1 MERGGLVVASER
13 EKEYYG
19 KQVIVASREGDCSI
33 FRLEDSTGC
42 AILTRYE
49 VFPGITLIYNDVHMQ
64 EISVEE
70 TGKFH
75 QIFEINHCREG
86 RIEFETIKGEY
97 IYVKKGD
104 MAINTKAGLKNY
116 SYFPICHYHGVTIEI
131 DLSAAQECLPEI
143 MKDIKIRL
151 SDIKDRFC
159 TKEQCF
165 VFREKEQFEHLF
177 SELYCVPEKIRR
189 EYYKI
194 KIIEILLFLSVVD
207 AEHECMQN
215 KYYNKN
221 QVALTKEIRN
231 YMVTHLDEKITID
244 ELSQR
249 YHISATNLKKHF
261 REVYGNSVYAYLK
274 EYRIHSAAELL
285 RNTDMEIS
293 KIAGMT
299 GYDNASKFAQSF
311 KSIIGINPNEY
322 RKGV

>member
-1 MERGGLVVASER
+1 MIASER
-13 EKEYYG
+13 EKQFYG
-19 KQVIVASREGDCSI
+19 KQVIVASREDDCSI
-33 FRLEDSTGC
+33 FRLEDDTGC

-49 VFPGITLIYNDVHMQ
+49 VFPGITLVYNDVHMQ
-64 EISVEE
+64 EISIEE
-70 TGKFH
+70 TDKFH

-86 RIEFETIKGEY
+86 RIEFETRTGEY
-97 IYVKKGD
+97 IYIKKGD
-104 MAINTKAGLKNY
+104 MAINTKAGLKSY
-116 SYFPICHYHGVTIEI
+116 SYFPISHYHGVTIEI
-131 DLSAAQECLPEI
+131 DLLAVREGMPEI
-143 MKDIKIRL
+143 MKDIKISL

-159 TKEQCF
+159 TIDQCF
-165 VFREKEQFEHLF
+165 VFRKKDQFEHLF
-177 SELYCVPEKIRR
+177 SELYCVPEKIRKK
-189 EYYKI
+189 YYKI

-207 AEHECMQN
+207 AEHECIQN

-231 YMVTHLDEKITID
+231 YMVMHLDEKITID
-244 ELSQR
+244 QLAQQ

-274 EYRIHSAAELL
+274 EYRMRTAAELL

-293 KIAGMT
+293 QIAGMT
-299 GYDNASKFAQSF
+299 GYDNASKFAKSF